1 MRSDWYGGEC
11 FSFESKRGGG
21 CLSLNYDDTNTVRM
35 LRTETRTCSD
45 GGMDMKTYRL
55 SAISKTINRSE
66 KLSTTRSVKSADERA
81 RRNVGGPVRSTAGR
95 RMIPQ
100 RRRRRWRRRET
111 EIGAFGDAVPEA
123 PYSTDIRSVG
133 RSVSRSVCACMLVH
147 ARGKKLLETPG
158 RRGFVA
164 YFDLKT
170 TTMKSADHILFFT
183 RSVIWSFIWKKH
195 LDTNDR
201 INYRHWD

>member
-66 KLSTTRSVKSADERA
+66 KLSTTRSVKSADER
-81 RRNVGGPVRSTAGR
+81 VRDGMLEVRCGR
-95 RMIPQ
+95 RLAGVWY
-100 RRRRRWRRRET
+100 RRDDGGGDDDARPRSEPSVTPSRRLPTLR
-111 EIGAFGDAVPEA
+111 ISG
-123 PYSTDIRSVG
+123 RSVG
-133 RSVSRSVCACMLVH
+133 RSVGRYVRACWCMRV
-147 ARGKKLLETPG
+147 AKNSSK
-158 RRGFVA
+158 RRGDG
-164 YFDLKT
+164 DLLP
-170 TTMKSADHILFFT
+170 IL
-183 RSVIWSFIWKKH
+183 I
-195 LDTNDR
+195 
-201 INYRHWD
+201 